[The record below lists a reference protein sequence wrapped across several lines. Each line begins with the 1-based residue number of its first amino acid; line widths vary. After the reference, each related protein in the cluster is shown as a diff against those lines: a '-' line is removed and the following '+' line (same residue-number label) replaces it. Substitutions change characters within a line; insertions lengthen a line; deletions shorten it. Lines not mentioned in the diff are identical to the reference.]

1 MPRHDPESG
10 INEVIG
16 TILII
21 CLLVALAVIIGGLVM
36 GFIVI
41 QPKSAYIPP
50 RIEVVDY
57 AGSQAISLYSQGGDP
72 AALDPRQE
80 GPYVLEIYLDTDR
93 GTFRVVP
100 DQDVTTWNPGQTL
113 YIYYNKTLSE
123 YRAGGTV
130 PEYRADPCPDT
141 TVLLRVVDQ
150 RARLLVFEE
159 KVTLRGGGTAGPTST
174 TTTSSTSTPTPTPT
188 PTTPTVTL
196 TQTPT
201 PTPTCTLGTEWR
213 IWNRDTIVHNYILKV
228 EPSGPVISSGT
239 IPAKTERFVWYSQT
253 TPYNANLTTLE
264 NGKSDVKRLEE
275 NKINLK
281 CQFDPYDKSGP
292 NANPDSTLQLNPM

>member
-41 QPKSAYIPP
+41 PPKSAYIPP

-72 AALDPRQE
+72 AALDPGQE

-123 YRAGGTV
+123 YRAGGNV

-159 KVTLRGGGTAGPTST
+159 KVTLAGEGRRGRPRQ
-174 TTTSSTSTPTPTPT
+174 PQRVRPRH
-188 PTTPTVTL
+188 L
-196 TQTPT
+196 HQHI
-201 PTPTCTLGTEWR
+201 R
-213 IWNRDTIVHNYILKV
+213 H
-228 EPSGPVISSGT
+228 
-239 IPAKTERFVWYSQT
+239 
-253 TPYNANLTTLE
+253 
-264 NGKSDVKRLEE
+264 RL
-275 NKINLK
+275 
-281 CQFDPYDKSGP
+281 
-292 NANPDSTLQLNPM
+292 

>member
-1 MPRHDPESG
+1 MPRQNVESG

-21 CLLVALAVIIGGLVM
+21 FLLISLAVIVGGIVM

-50 RIEVVDY
+50 KIAVVDY

-72 AALDPRQE
+72 AALDPGQE

-113 YIYYNKTLSE
+113 YLYYNETSSE
-123 YRAGGTV
+123 YRAGDTV
-130 PEYRADPCPDT
+130 PEYHADPSPDAT
-141 TVLLRVVDQ
+141 ALLRVVDQ

-159 KVTLRGGGTAGPTST
+159 KVTLRGGGTAGL
-174 TTTSSTSTPTPTPT
+174 TPTPTHTAPT
-188 PTTPTVTL
+188 ITL

-201 PTPTCTLGTEWR
+201 PTPACTQGTGWR
-213 IWNRDTIVHNYILKV
+213 IWNRDTVAHNYILKV
-228 EPSGPVISSGT
+228 EPSGPVISSGA
-239 IPAKTERFVWYSQT
+239 IPERTERFVWYSRT
-253 TPYNANLTTLE
+253 TSYQGNLTTLE
-264 NGKSDVKRLEE
+264 NGKSQVRGSG
-275 NKINLK
+275 NLTCK
-281 CQFDPYDKSGP
+281 FATYDKPGP
-292 NANPDSTLQLNPM
+292 NANTESTLQLNPM

>member
-41 QPKSAYIPP
+41 PPKSAYIPP

-72 AALDPRQE
+72 AALDPGQE

-123 YRAGGTV
+123 YRAGGNV

-174 TTTSSTSTPTPTPT
+174 TTTSSTSTPTPTH
-188 PTTPTVTL
+188 TTPTVTL

-201 PTPTCTLGTEWR
+201 PTPTCTQGTGWR

-239 IPAKTERFVWYSQT
+239 IPAKTNRSVWYSRT
-253 TPYNANLTTLE
+253 TSYSGNLTTLE
-264 NGKSDVKRLEE
+264 NGESQVRGSGNLICKFDTYDQKKESPSSNQSVKT
-275 NKINLK
+275 
-281 CQFDPYDKSGP
+281 
-292 NANPDSTLQLNPM
+292 TLQLNPL